1 MSTDDDLRDLLSQ
14 TAKEIKN
21 LSDNP
26 STWGTWIVY
35 LLNQLEQQAMD
46 ETPMNADLYREML
59 PTLQDAIRSRLR
71 TGGWW

>member
-1 MSTDDDLRDLLSQ
+1 MSTEDEIRYLLAQ
-14 TAKEIKN
+14 TAKDLKN

-26 STWGTWIVY
+26 STWATWIVY
-35 LLNQLEQQAMD
+35 LLNQLEQQAMN
-46 ETPMNADLYREML
+46 ETPMDADLYREML

>member
-1 MSTDDDLRDLLSQ
+1 MSTDDNLRELLAQ
-14 TAKEIKN
+14 TAKDLKYY
-21 LSDNP
+21 SPNP

-35 LLNQLEQQAMD
+35 LLDQLEQQAMD
-46 ETPMNADLYREML
+46 ETPLDADLYREML